1 MRLLNVDTVEE
12 ARQKMISAMECHE
25 PETIEK
31 ELLDA
36 KGATLAEDICAGEN
50 VPFFRRSTV
59 DGYAVKAAD
68 TQGAGESIPVFLNIA
83 GEVEMGKGYDQTVT
97 SGTCVYVPTGGMIP
111 EGADGVVMVEYCELF
126 SDSEAAIYQSVPV
139 GANIVEAGDDMKEGE
154 IVLKRGTK
162 LSPQSIGVL
171 AALGITRVR
180 VYRPWRISIISTGD
194 ELVAPKEKPGPGQVR
209 DINTYGIYAMSR
221 QLGFEVSGYAV
232 LKDERSLLFKTAEK
246 AMEDSDI
253 VVVSGGS
260 SQGKKDETNS
270 VIDELA
276 SEGAFTHG
284 LALKPG
290 KPTILGYDKP
300 SKTLLVGLPGHP
312 AAAMLVFKL
321 LVGWLWRIRTG
332 GEEPYPWMAE
342 ISTNLPAAP
351 GKLTCQ
357 LVHLERMEDGRLL
370 ACPVFGRS
378 GLISTLS
385 RADGYILIEE
395 NKEGLKKGEQ
405 VSVFEI

>member
-1 MRLLNVDTVEE
+1 MKLLNVDTVEE
-12 ARQKMISAMECHE
+12 ARRKILRAMGD
-25 PETIEK
+25 PVPKIMEK

-36 KGATLAEDICAGEN
+36 GGFVLARDICAGEN

-59 DGYAVKAAD
+59 DGYAVCAAD
-68 TQGAGESIPVFLNIA
+68 TGGAGESIPVFLKVI
-83 GEVEMGKGYDQTVT
+83 GEVEMGKAADVPVT
-97 SGTCVYVPTGGMIP
+97 PGTCVYVPTGGMIP

-126 SDSEAAIYQSVPV
+126 SDTEAAVYQCVAA
-139 GANIVEAGDDMKEGE
+139 GANIVEAGDDMKQGE
-154 IVLKRGTK
+154 KVLTKGTR
-162 LSPQSIGVL
+162 LTPPAIGVL
-171 AALGITRVR
+171 ASLGITRVN
-180 VYRPWRISIISTGD
+180 VYRPWRITIISTGD
-194 ELVAPKEKPGPGQVR
+194 ELTAPGQTPKMGQVR
-209 DINTYGIYAMSR
+209 DINTYGLYAMAEK
-221 QLGFEVSGYAV
+221 LGFCVAGYEV
-232 LKDERSLLFKTAEK
+232 LKDERALLLKSAAR
-246 AMEDSDI
+246 AMKDSDI

-290 KPTILGYDKP
+290 KPTILGYDRTT
-300 SKTLLVGLPGHP
+300 KTLLAGLPGHP
-312 AAAMLVFKL
+312 TAAMLVFEL
-321 LVGWLWRIRTG
+321 LVGWLWRAVTG
-332 GEEPYPWMAE
+332 EKEPYPWTAE

-357 LVHLERMEDGRLL
+357 LVQLKREEEGKLV
-370 ACPVFGRS
+370 AYPVFGRS

-395 NKEGLKKGEQ
+395 NKAGLKKGEQ

>member
-1 MRLLNVDTVEE
+1 MKLLNVDTVEE
-12 ARQKMISAMECHE
+12 ARQKILRAMEDPV
-25 PETIEK
+25 PEVVEK

-36 KGATLAEDICAGEN
+36 QGSVLAEDICVGEN

-59 DGYAVKAAD
+59 DGYAVRATD
-68 TQGAGESIPVFLNIA
+68 TGGAGESIPVFLKIT
-83 GEVEMGKGYDQTVT
+83 GEVEMGKEPEVLVT
-97 SGTCVYVPTGGMIP
+97 PGTCVYVPTGGMIP
-111 EGADGVVMVEYCELF
+111 NGADGVVMVEYCELF

-154 IVLKRGTK
+154 IVLKKGTR
-162 LSPQSIGVL
+162 LAPASIGVL
-171 AALGITRVR
+171 ASLGITRVR
-180 VYRPWRISIISTGD
+180 AYRPWRITVISTGD
-194 ELVAPKEKPGPGQVR
+194 ELVAPGEKPKPGQVR
-209 DINTYGIYAMSR
+209 DINTYGIYAMAEK
-221 QLGFEVSGYAV
+221 LGFQVLGHAV
-232 LKDERSLLFKTAEK
+232 LKDERKLLYDTAK
-246 AMEDSDI
+246 QAMAGSDI

-290 KPTILGYDKP
+290 KPTILGYDRP
-300 SKTLLVGLPGHP
+300 SKTLLAGLPGHP
-312 AAAMLVFKL
+312 TAAMLVFEL
-321 LVGWLWRIRTG
+321 LIGWLWRAVTG
-332 GEEPYPWMAE
+332 EREPYPWTAE

-357 LVHLERMEDGRLL
+357 LVHLERGEEGRLL